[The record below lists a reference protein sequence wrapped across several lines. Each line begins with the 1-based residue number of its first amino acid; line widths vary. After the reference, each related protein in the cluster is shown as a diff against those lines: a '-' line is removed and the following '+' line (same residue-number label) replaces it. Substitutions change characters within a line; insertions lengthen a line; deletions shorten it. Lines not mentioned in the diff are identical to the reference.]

1 VSVFYYGNSSPI
13 GKCLPRSQE
22 PGVRSQ
28 NEKETNKVFL
38 RFIEEVS
45 NLIETYTV
53 SILLDSGY

>member
-1 VSVFYYGNSSPI
+1 MFT
-13 GKCLPRSQE
+13 KE

-28 NEKETNKVFL
+28 NEKETNKVFS